1 MEAYVGTIM
10 LWPCN
15 WVPDGWLA
23 CSGQTLTVN
32 GNQALFSLIGAI
44 YGGDGTSTFKL
55 PNLNGRVAVG
65 VDNTTQ
71 FQFGKSGGNANN
83 PVSFSGMGVG
93 SVTLNASQMPQ
104 HSHAVP
110 SLPMLVNLPANTSG
124 NADQSTPTTSS
135 VFGVANY
142 NDGFATNPINVYS
155 SGTPDISIVAKG
167 QTTSGGTTGSAGNGQ
182 PVVMPVDLSK
192 AGGVSTA
199 VQPWAALTYII
210 CLVGYYPPRP

>member
-110 SLPMLVNLPANTSG
+110 SLPMMVNLPAYAG
-124 NADQSTPTTSS
+124 GDADQSAPQTTS
-135 VFGVANY
+135 VFGVGNY
-142 NDGFATNPINVYS
+142 TDGVVNYPVNVYS
-155 SGTPDISIVAKG
+155 SNTPDTTISAKG
-167 QTTSGGTTGSAGNGQ
+167 TTSSGGVTGSAGNGQ